1 MALLN
6 FPARGNRGDYVPA
19 GNAQVRSTVSVV
31 AILCAIGSFVM
42 SARDNEFF
50 GFILALVAIV
60 AGMLG
65 GVRALS
71 PRVSGG
77 MLSIA
82 AVVLGVLAILFTLVA
97 MLF

>member
-6 FPARGNRGDYVPA
+6 FPVRRDRGDYVP
-19 GNAQVRSTVSVV
+19 GNPQVRSTVSVV

-42 SARDNEFF
+42 SARDNEFL
-50 GFILALVAIV
+50 GFVLALVAIV
-60 AGMLG
+60 AGLLG

-82 AVVLGVLAILFTLVA
+82 AVALGVIAILFALIA
-97 MLF
+97 MIF